1 MLAMFKKELR
11 SYFRGM
17 TGFVFVALSLVVIGL
32 YASVICFSSASPRYE
47 YVFYNS
53 SFVFLIT
60 VPVLTMRSFAEERR
74 QKTDQLLYA
83 LPVSTTQIVVG
94 KYLAMLCVFAVPVLV
109 SCLYPLLVRI
119 YDPSG
124 ALSYP
129 AIYSAICAFFF
140 LGAALISVGMFISS
154 LTENVF
160 ISAIVSFVTLLLCY
174 LMGQLSQLLPSE
186 STSTTVI
193 FGILI
198 FLIALLVFF
207 ATKSRTA
214 GWIAFMV
221 FEIPVV
227 VISFVKP
234 QLLEG
239 LLPKVFGVLSMYDRF
254 FTFADGL
261 FNLKV
266 ILYFVSVSAL
276 FTLFTVQ
283 SMEKRRWI

>member
-17 TGFVFVALSLVVIGL
+17 TGFVFVALFLVVLGL
-32 YASVICFSSASPRYE
+32 YASVICFSNSSPRYE

-74 QKTDQLLYA
+74 QKTDQLLYT

-109 SCLYPLLVRI
+109 SCLYPLLIRI

-129 AIYSAICAFFF
+129 AIYSAILVFFC
-140 LGAALISVGMFISS
+140 LGAALISIGMFVSS

-160 ISAIVSFVTLLLCY
+160 ISAIVTFVTLLIFY
-174 LMGQLSQLLPSE
+174 LMGQLANLMPSMAGA
-186 STSTTVI
+186 TAI
-193 FGILI
+193 AFALMA
-198 FLIALLVFF
+198 FLVALLVFF
-207 ATKSRTA
+207 VTKSRAA
-214 GWIAFMV
+214 GWIVFMV
-221 FEIPVV
+221 LEVPVV
-227 VISFVKP
+227 VICFANGK
-234 QLLEG
+234 LLEG
-239 LLPKVFGVLSMYDRF
+239 LLPKVFGVLSLYDRF
-254 FTFADGL
+254 FAFADGL
-261 FNLKV
+261 FDVKG
-266 ILYFVSVSAL
+266 ILYFLSVSVL

-283 SMEKRRWI
+283 SMEKRRWS

>member
-1 MLAMFKKELR
+1 MLAIFKKELR

-17 TGFVFVALSLVVIGL
+17 TGFVFVALFLVVLGI

-74 QKTDQLLYA
+74 QKTDQLLYS
-83 LPVSTTQIVVG
+83 LPITTTQIVVG

-109 SCLYPLLVRI
+109 SCLYPFLIRMF
-119 YDPSG
+119 DPSG
-124 ALSYP
+124 AMSFP
-129 AIYSAICAFFF
+129 AIYSAICAFFC

-160 ISAIVSFVTLLLCY
+160 ISAIVSFVTLLICY
-174 LMGQLSQLLPSE
+174 FMGQLARLLPSE
-186 STSTTVI
+186 PTAATVI
-193 FGILI
+193 FSILI
-198 FLIALLVFF
+198 FLIALIIFF
-207 ATKSRTA
+207 ATKSRTL
-214 GWIAFMV
+214 GWIVFMV
-221 FEIPVV
+221 FEIPVG

-239 LLPKVFGVLSMYDRF
+239 LVPKVFGVLSMYDRF

-261 FNLKV
+261 FDLKV
-266 ILYFVSVSAL
+266 ILYFVSISVL
-276 FTLFTVQ
+276 FTVFTVQ